1 VSRADQE
8 LNVKFLYSLLLLSFY
23 ADTLFEPM
31 GANVTIDLFALRNK
45 APSRLKLLLK
55 VLNGY

>member
-1 VSRADQE
+1 
-8 LNVKFLYSLLLLSFY
+8 
-23 ADTLFEPM
+23 M
-31 GANVTIDLFALRNK
+31 GANLTIDLFALRDK